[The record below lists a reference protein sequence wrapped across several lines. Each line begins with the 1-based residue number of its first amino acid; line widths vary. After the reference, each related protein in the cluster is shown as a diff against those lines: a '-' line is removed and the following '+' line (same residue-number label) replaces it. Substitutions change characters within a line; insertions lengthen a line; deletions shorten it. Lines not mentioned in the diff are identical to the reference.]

1 VTDDEAKAL
10 GLRAVAVAEWWRWM
24 PGCRAR
30 RWGELVTVEW
40 VSDEHG
46 WTEIG
51 INGSAI
57 NLDECK
63 GMWPDFREPASWGC
77 LLDLVCTAWGDVEA
91 YVVKA
96 SNVGPPGRPWVVVLP
111 RLWPVAHAS
120 DFAATRIEAAVMAL
134 ETAAAARGTA

>member
-1 VTDDEAKAL
+1 MWDE
-10 GLRAVAVAEWWRWM
+10 LR
-24 PGCRAR
+24 
-30 RWGELVTVEW
+30 TVEW
-40 VSDEHG
+40 VSDEGG
-46 WTEIG
+46 WLELG
-51 INGSAI
+51 LSGGRYDPSEWA
-57 NLDECK
+57 NL
-63 GMWPDFREPASWGC
+63 WPDFREPASWGC

>member
-1 VTDDEAKAL
+1 MTDDEAKAL
-10 GLRAVAVAEWWRWM
+10 GLRAVACSGWRWM
-24 PGCRAR
+24 PGCRVR
-30 RWGELVTVEW
+30 MWDELRTVEW
-40 VSDEHG
+40 VSDEGG
-46 WTEIG
+46 WLELG
-51 INGSAI
+51 LSGGRYDPSEWA
-57 NLDECK
+57 NL
-63 GMWPDFREPASWGC
+63 WPDFREPASWGC